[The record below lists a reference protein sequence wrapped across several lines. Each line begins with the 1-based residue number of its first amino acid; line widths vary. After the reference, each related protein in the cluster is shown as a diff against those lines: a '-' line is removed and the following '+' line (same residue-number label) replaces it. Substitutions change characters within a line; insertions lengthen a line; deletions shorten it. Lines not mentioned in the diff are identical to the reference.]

1 MSILNSSDLRVKS
14 IIETIRYGFT
24 VFTVHSLFSWISIV
38 VCILNPNYELMM
50 DVREGTH
57 QFEIPISMS
66 LLFDTNIEWV
76 HTFHLSL
83 FQRTFNLNC
92 LIAGKNFLWEKK
104 KPVFGVFREIIFS
117 YFLRD
122 LRLQINW
129 KMAICLKPPKCAS
142 KMSTFASGVPK
153 FRIHFNIDSH

>member
-66 LLFDTNIEWV
+66 LLFDTMSAHFSFVTIPKDFQFELPHCWKKL
-76 HTFHLSL
+76 FMRKKEARFWSL
-83 FQRTFNLNC
+83 
-92 LIAGKNFLWEKK
+92 
-104 KPVFGVFREIIFS
+104 P
-117 YFLRD
+117 
-122 LRLQINW
+122 
-129 KMAICLKPPKCAS
+129 
-142 KMSTFASGVPK
+142 
-153 FRIHFNIDSH
+153 